1 MKRLVLALVA
11 SLTGWTTMA
20 HAEVKDERIEYKVGD
35 TLFTGVLA
43 YDDTAKDKRPG
54 VLVCHEWWGCNEYME
69 RRVRMLADEGYIA
82 FAPDMYGSGRVTS
95 DPKQA
100 SAWLGEL
107 FADQKAMVDRAG
119 AGLKILADHPRT
131 DPAKLAAIGYCM
143 GGTVALTLARS
154 DAPHAANL
162 KAIATFHTSNIS
174 AKDPASN
181 GNIKG
186 SVLVCHGAID
196 SFVQPAEIEKFHK
209 QMDEAKVDYQFI
221 SYSGALHAFTN
232 PGADKYG
239 VEGVKYQQ
247 AADKRSWKHMLALFE
262 EKFGTAKK

>member
-1 MKRLVLALVA
+1 
-11 SLTGWTTMA
+11 MA
-20 HAEVKDERIEYKVGD
+20 HAEIKIERIEYKVGD
-35 TLFTGVLA
+35 ASYKGVLA
-43 YDDTAKDKRPG
+43 YDDAAKDKRPG

-69 RRVRMLADEGYIA
+69 NRVRMLAEEGYVA

-100 SAWLGEL
+100 SDWLGAL
-107 FADQKAMVDRAG
+107 FADPKAMVDRAG
-119 AGLKILADHPRT
+119 TGLKLLAEHART
-131 DPAKLAAIGYCM
+131 DSTRLAAIGYCM

-162 KAIATFHTSNIS
+162 KAVVTFHTSNIS
-174 AKDPASN
+174 AKDPATN
-181 GNIKG
+181 RNIKG

-209 QMDEAKVDYQFI
+209 QMDEAGVDYQFI

-239 VEGVKYQQ
+239 VDGVKYHET
-247 AADKRSWKHMLALFE
+247 ADKRSWKHMLTLFA
-262 EKFGTAKK
+262 EKLAPAKK